1 MQPHLDTARQ
11 SWVLTFQPRTQMSGL
26 RLPSTPRAS
35 LSASGSALPTPSSRR
50 KSGVPRPP
58 SSLAH
63 NGELSA
69 LRQAISA
76 HDPATYAASPG
87 AFDDP
92 DSPFAVGIALGG
104 HPQEGSSGSERA
116 ARQPVLPGVRTG
128 AVQPRAAVPSRPT
141 TPSTP
146 SYARA
151 RTPTGFGSSTS
162 RFTRP
167 ASQQGGGDDLT
178 VGREVAFEIAGE
190 KMEGTLR
197 FVGEVEGKSGQWGGV
212 ELDAAFAGRGKN
224 DGSVA
229 GCVPSLCGTSR
240 FAQEQRSPAF
250 SPLAGSST
258 LPARP
263 CAASSSRSPR

>member
-1 MQPHLDTARQ
+1 
-11 SWVLTFQPRTQMSGL
+11 MSGL
-26 RLPSTPRAS
+26 RPPSTPRAS
-35 LSASGSALPTPSSRR
+35 LLPTGSALPTPSSRR

-58 SSLAH
+58 SAQAH

-76 HDPATYAASPG
+76 HDPASYTSSLG

-104 HPQEGSSGSERA
+104 HPHEGSSGSERA
-116 ARQPVLPGVRTG
+116 TRQPVLPGARAGPTQSRTT
-128 AVQPRAAVPSRPT
+128 VPSRPT

-146 SYARA
+146 SLPRA

-162 RFTRP
+162 RFPRP
-167 ASQQGGGDDLT
+167 ASRQSGSNELT
-178 VGREVAFEIAGE
+178 VGREVTFEVAGE

-197 FVGEVEGKSGQWGGV
+197 FVGEVAGKSGQWGGV
-212 ELDAAFAGRGKN
+212 ELDATFAGRGKN

-229 GCVPSLCGTSR
+229 GCACRSLIACR
-240 FAQEQRSPAF
+240 EQRADLLETAACSTSPAPR
-250 SPLAGSST
+250 S
-258 LPARP
+258 
-263 CAASSSRSPR
+263 AASSCRSAK

>member
-1 MQPHLDTARQ
+1 M
-11 SWVLTFQPRTQMSGL
+11 
-26 RLPSTPRAS
+26 
-35 LSASGSALPTPSSRR
+35 
-50 KSGVPRPP
+50 PRPP

-128 AVQPRAAVPSRPT
+128 AAQPRAAVPSRPT